1 MYAPSVKSI
10 RRKIGTKERET
21 NKMIKST
28 MIIDD
33 TERIIFRLEWKFCG
47 INDLMNDMCEY

>member
-1 MYAPSVKSI
+1 
-10 RRKIGTKERET
+10 
-21 NKMIKST
+21 MIKST